1 MGPRLIKRIEH
12 GYIRPVLQRMRPSRQ
27 VSYGGIEIRYRPEH
41 DGGGTEFGQDYV
53 PFLRSFGMPKQRRA
67 FEWCC
72 GPGFIGFSLLGN
84 GLCETLCLADIN
96 PAAVASCRRTI
107 SANGLVDR
115 AVAYHSDNLQS
126 IPCEERWNLV
136 VGNPPHFI
144 DQHEAEIRA
153 HDPDWR
159 VHRAFFATVGDFL
172 AKDGVIVLQENN
184 RGSTVD
190 SFRSMIETSG
200 LEIVFTSGDHK
211 ALTPESHIY
220 YIGIMRLGD
229 VVPPWVRAAGDARA

>member
-1 MGPRLIKRIEH
+1 MRPRLLKRIEH
-12 GYIRPVLQRMRPSRQ
+12 GYVRPILQRMRRSRQ

-41 DGGGTEFGQDYV
+41 DGGGTEFGQDYI
-53 PFLRSFGMPKQRRA
+53 PFLKALGMPKQQRV

-84 GLCETLCLADIN
+84 GLCESLCLADIN
-96 PAAVASCRRTI
+96 SAAIASCHRTI
-107 SANGLVDR
+107 SANGLGDW
-115 AVAYHSDNLQS
+115 AAAYQSDNLKK
-126 IPCEERWNLV
+126 IPPDEKWNLV

-153 HDPDWR
+153 HDLAWQ
-159 VHRAFFATVGDFL
+159 VHREFFATVGNFL

-190 SFRSMIETSG
+190 SFRKMIAASG
-200 LEIVFTSGDHK
+200 LDIVFTSGDSPT
-211 ALTPESHIY
+211 LTQKSTIY
-220 YIGIMRLGD
+220 YIGIMRRGD
-229 VVPPWVRAAGDARA
+229 DIPVWVASAAKHV

>member
-1 MGPRLIKRIEH
+1 MRPRLLKRIEH
-12 GYIRPVLQRMRPSRQ
+12 GYVRPILQRMRRSRR

-41 DGGGTEFGQDYV
+41 DGGGTAFGQDYI
-53 PFLRSFGMPKQRRA
+53 PFLRALGMPKQQRV

-84 GLCETLCLADIN
+84 GLCESLCLADIN
-96 PAAVASCRRTI
+96 SAVIASCHRTI
-107 SANGLVDR
+107 SANGLGDR
-115 AVAYHSDNLQS
+115 AAAYQSDNLKK
-126 IPCEERWNLV
+126 IPPDEKWNLV

-153 HDPDWR
+153 HDPGWQ
-159 VHRAFFATVGDFL
+159 VHREFFATVSNFL

-190 SFRSMIETSG
+190 SFRKMIAASG
-200 LEIVFTSGDHK
+200 LDIVFTSGDSPT
-211 ALTPESHIY
+211 LTQKSAIY
-220 YIGIMRLGD
+220 YIGIMRRGD
-229 VVPPWVRAAGDARA
+229 DIPVWVASAAKHV